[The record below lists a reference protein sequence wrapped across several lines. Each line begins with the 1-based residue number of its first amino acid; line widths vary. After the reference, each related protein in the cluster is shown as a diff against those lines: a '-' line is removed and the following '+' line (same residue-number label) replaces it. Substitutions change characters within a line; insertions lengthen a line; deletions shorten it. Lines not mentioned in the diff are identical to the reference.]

1 MNNEEREDQP
11 IEDELDK
18 KYQLQK
24 SKRPKEKSV
33 FEQMDKQ
40 LIQKEQDDKEKANK
54 YHEVKNYK
62 YSLKGEKREQKDMSS
77 VNVLKR
83 MKVKSQMNEK
93 FILTE
98 SQMEQ
103 RVKISSLA
111 NRVYNR
117 AMGVNEIRN

>member
-1 MNNEEREDQP
+1 M
-11 IEDELDK
+11 K
-18 KYQLQK
+18 K
-24 SKRPKEKSV
+24 SRRPKEKSV
-33 FEQMDKQ
+33 FQQMDQ
-40 LIQKEQDDKEKANK
+40 EIVYREEEEKEKARK

-62 YSLKGEKREQKDMSS
+62 YSLKGEKRELGEMSS